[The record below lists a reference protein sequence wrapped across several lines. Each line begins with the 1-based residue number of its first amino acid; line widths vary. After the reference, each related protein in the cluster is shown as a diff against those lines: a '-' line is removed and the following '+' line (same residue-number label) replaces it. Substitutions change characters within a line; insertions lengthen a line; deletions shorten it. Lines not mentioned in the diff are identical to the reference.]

1 MPVINFP
8 YIDRELEKLD
18 RGEEPPGYWRA
29 FHWGLF
35 PAPDADA
42 DPDSYFAA
50 GEAMTEAIVSAGGV
64 ADGGRVLDVGCGFG
78 GTIDHVAARNP
89 ACRIAGINID
99 ERQLRQARRLLAS
112 HGRAAGAAGTPLI
125 TADGCRLPVA
135 SGTLDHVLAVECI
148 FHFPSRKTFFK
159 EAARVLKPG
168 GTLALS
174 DFLLAQGSL
183 ASVTNQID
191 SLGLGPWF
199 GYSARGLTSKGYER
213 MGRAVGLDLVVDE
226 DVTARTMPTYP
237 ALRELYRDA
246 GMDDGVVTIDG
257 CEALA
262 RSGSWEYHVLSFRK
276 RSAS

>member
-18 RGEEPPGYWRA
+18 RNEEPPGYWRA

-35 PAPDADA
+35 EDADA
-42 DPDSYFAA
+42 DPKLYFEA
-50 GEAMTEAIVSAGGV
+50 GEAMTEAIVTAAGV
-64 ADGGRVLDVGCGFG
+64 TDGARVLDVGCGFG
-78 GTIDHVAARNP
+78 GTVDHVAVRNP
-89 ACRIAGINID
+89 SCRIAGLNID

-112 HGRAAGAAGTPLI
+112 HGRSPQSASTPFV
-125 TADGCRLPVA
+125 TADGCQLPVA
-135 SGTLDHVLAVECI
+135 TGSLDHVLAVECI
-148 FHFPSRKTFFK
+148 FHFPSRKGFFK

-168 GTLALS
+168 GTIALS
-174 DFLLAQGSL
+174 DFLLAQG
-183 ASVTNQID
+183 A
-191 SLGLGPWF
+191 LGAITTQMEQLDMGPWF

-213 MGRAVGLDLVVDE
+213 MGRACGLDLIVDE

-246 GMDDGVVTIDG
+246 DMPDGVTTIDA

-262 RSGSWEYHVLSFRK
+262 QSGSWEYHVLSFRK
-276 RSAS
+276 RQPS